1 MDYRF
6 VAEKMINR
14 IRREGRS
21 DMLTEETVS
30 FIHSLDG
37 KVGTDYNWQSQVMGE
52 PLVWLQEAQTYV
64 NIVDCEVV

>member
-21 DMLTEETVS
+21 DMLTEETIG

>member
-1 MDYRF
+1 MDYRI